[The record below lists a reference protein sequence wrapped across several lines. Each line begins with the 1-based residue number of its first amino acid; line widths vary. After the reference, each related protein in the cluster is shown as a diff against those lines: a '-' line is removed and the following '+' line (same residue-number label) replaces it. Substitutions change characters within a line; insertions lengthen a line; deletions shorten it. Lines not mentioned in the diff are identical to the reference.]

1 MIADFHRRGIKVLF
15 PMMMWDQGTRDPG
28 APWPET
34 LTKLMIEIGADGM
47 NGDTQDGVPLAF
59 SLAAERQGKILA
71 FQPEGVVH
79 DEQLAWNVMSW
90 GQYDFGFVPKVD
102 RYRWLEPR
110 HMVNISD
117 RWNRSKTDDLQYA
130 FFNGEG
136 WESWENIW
144 GIWNGITPRDGE
156 ATRRVATLERGV
168 APFLTSPDW
177 EPFYPMTRFGVFAG
191 RWPRDGAQVWTI
203 VNRNEYDVDGRQ
215 MKVADAPGRRWF
227 DLYHGVELTPQ
238 REAGQAWL
246 SFPIEAKAY
255 GAVLAV
261 GGEPDAAMRD
271 LMARMKV
278 MTAKPLASYSAE
290 WKPLPQIM
298 VDVAPTRP
306 AATAPAGMVE
316 IRPAISASRCEAWRW
331 RAATARASTWPIP
344 GRPRPAASMIT
355 RWRSN
360 GSSSTAR
367 R

>member
-1 MIADFHRRGIKVLF
+1 
-15 PMMMWDQGTRDPG
+15 
-28 APWPET
+28 
-34 LTKLMIEIGADGM
+34 
-47 NGDTQDGVPLAF
+47 
-59 SLAAERQGKILA
+59 
-71 FQPEGVVH
+71 
-79 DEQLAWNVMSW
+79 MSW

-117 RWNRSKTDDLQYA
+117 RWNRSKTDDVQYA

-144 GIWNGITPRDGE
+144 GMRNGITPRDGE

-177 EPFYPMTRFGVFAG
+177 EPFYPMTRFGVFAS
-191 RWPRDGAQVWTI
+191 RWPRDRAQVWTI
-203 VNRNEYDVDGRQ
+203 VNRNEYDLDGRQ

-261 GGEPDAAMRD
+261 DGEPDAATRD
-271 LMARMKV
+271 LMARMKAI
-278 MTAKPLASYSAE
+278 TAKPLASYSAE
-290 WKPLPQIM
+290 WKPLPQTM

-316 IRPAISASRCEAWRW
+316 VRPAISASRCEAWRW

-344 GRPRPAASMIT
+344 GRPRPPLP
-355 RWRSN
+355 
-360 GSSSTAR
+360 
-367 R
+367 